1 MGYDIGCL
9 YPAEMPPPFVVR
21 KSLGFRMAEYFMKQK
36 DETPVVIHNAHV
48 QAQLQANCVAFH
60 NAKVLN
66 SITLERPIFDIPSE
80 YHNTYA
86 ISMCMAQAYYNYFG
100 EEVAGDN
107 LMIWNFPIY
116 DRVPETCNGDA
127 TCLENLA
134 IDLDYDP
141 RFIAQIVIDE
151 IYAKQEVDGWN
162 ALGNKKYSQASE
174 GEVECTANC
183 APYMDTYG
191 YFPLNHPGEEN
202 YEDKYSVTGDNA
214 HWQPIQEANEWGSY
228 TRQEHITPHIGFK
241 AQTEVW
247 DLKEADP
254 PEYDFLTESELVIQR
269 LADTATNSTKKE
281 MIRFFDNKLYVRD
294 LIQESFREQYP
305 DIAFELYNLYFL
317 ALSTAEIDAVVN
329 CWREKVRH
337 DIVRPT
343 TVIQR
348 WGEDVIETYGGDP
361 DADEAK
367 FISAKDFHAFIRV
380 MPHAEFPSGS
390 ASLCTSYF
398 ETSEEFTQHF
408 YGESLNVL
416 RVGGDGVQRLCETV
430 EPSVYSWGCEEG
442 FHTPTMQDLAD
453 ACAESRLWGG
463 MHFSESIS
471 AGSGIMMG
479 IGKEVQDFILQ
490 INNGAEW
497 TDGIPERPTCA
508 SL

>member
-21 KSLGFRMAEYFMKQK
+21 KSLGFRMAEYFMEQK

-100 EEVAGDN
+100 EEVAGYN
-107 LMIWNFPIY
+107 LMNWNFPIY
-116 DRVPETCNGDA
+116 DRVPETCHGDA

-214 HWQPIQEANEWGSY
+214 HWQPIQEANEWGSFS
-228 TRQEHITPHIGFK
+228 RQEHITPHIGFK
-241 AQTEVW
+241 APPHAYEY
-247 DLKEADP
+247 KEAPP
-254 PEYDFLTESELVIQR
+254 PEYDFKAEAELVVQR
-269 LADTATNSTKKE
+269 LADTAGNQTKKD
-281 MIRFFDNKLYVRD
+281 MIPFFDNKFYVRSIINRS
-294 LIQESFREQYP
+294 LTEQFP
-305 DIAFELYNLYFL
+305 HMAFGMWMVFILGI
-317 ALSTAEIDAVVN
+317 STAEIDGLVN

-348 WGEDVIETYGGDP
+348 WGEDIINTYGGDP
-361 DADEAK
+361 
-367 FISAKDFHAFIRV
+367 SATGPVDIRAEDFHAYIRV
-380 MPHAEFPSGS
+380 MPHAEYPSGS
-390 ASLCTSYF
+390 ASLCTAYADFTDAFTNHVFF
-398 ETSEEFTQHF
+398 EK
-408 YGESLNVL
+408 LNVL
-416 RVGGDGVQRLCETV
+416 KVGGPDGEK
-430 EPSVYSWGCEEG
+430 SGCEGESSFSYG
-442 FHTPTMQDLAD
+442 CGESFHTPTLEEFAD
-453 ACAESRLWGG
+453 VCGESRLWGG
-463 MHFSESIS
+463 MHFSASTA
-471 AGSGIMMG
+471 AGAELVKG
-479 IGKEVQDFILQ
+479 IGFEAGKYMAGLIK
-490 INNGAEW
+490 NNNW
-497 TDGIPERPTCA
+497 PRDKDDRPMCN
-508 SL
+508 SR